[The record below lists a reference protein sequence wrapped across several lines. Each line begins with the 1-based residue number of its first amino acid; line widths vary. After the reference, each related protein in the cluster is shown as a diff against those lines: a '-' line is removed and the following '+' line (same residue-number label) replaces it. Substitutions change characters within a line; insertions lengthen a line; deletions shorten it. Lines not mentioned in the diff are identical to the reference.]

1 MFLLSAP
8 SIFAETINT
17 SKQPSSQQ
25 TITDIPA
32 GTAEE
37 YYNRGN
43 AYKKQGDL
51 TQAISDYT
59 NVIRINSKHA
69 KAYYNRGN
77 IYSKQ
82 GSLAQAIADYTKAI
96 EIDANYTE
104 AYYNRGNTY
113 VKQGNLTQAI
123 ADYTKA
129 IEIDSKYAA
138 AYCNR
143 GNAYQTQG
151 NLKKAISDY
160 TKALEINPNYAGV
173 YVNRGNVY
181 QTQGNLPLAIED
193 YNKAIAINPNDSAS
207 FYNRGLAYYGTEQY
221 GKALTDYTTAISQN
235 PNKEAYEDF
244 IKYVPM
250 KKISDKENIRKEI
263 LQIFAEKL
271 NLDKKT
277 AIAAP
282 APAVVAA
289 PAPAVVAA
297 PAPVVVAAH
306 APVAAA
312 ASVVTSKNLAQAG
325 SKQNEIKSIPEEAVR
340 NLVTKWLTS
349 WKSGDMKTYRSCY
362 VSNFQ
367 SKGMNLD
374 AWISYKNN
382 VRQRSKNINISI
394 DDLQISAEGNSATAV
409 FIQSYSSSILKDKG
423 KKTLELKKINDEL
436 KIYREI
442 M

>member
-43 AYKKQGDL
+43 AYKKQGNL

-82 GSLAQAIADYTKAI
+82 GNLAQAISDYAKAI
-96 EIDANYTE
+96 EINPNYTE

-207 FYNRGLAYYGTEQY
+207 LYNRGLAYYGTEQY
-221 GKALTDYTTAISQN
+221 GKALTDYTTATSQN

-250 KKISDKENIRKEI
+250 KKASDKENIRKEI

-277 AIAAP
+277 AIAVP
-282 APAVVAA
+282 APV
-289 PAPAVVAA
+289 VVAA
-297 PAPVVVAAH
+297 PAPVVA
-306 APVAAA
+306 AAA

-340 NLVTKWLTS
+340 NLVTKWLIS

-362 VSNFQ
+362 ASNFQ

-423 KKTLELKKINDEL
+423 KKTLELRKENDEW
-436 KIYREI
+436 KIYKEI

>member
-1 MFLLSAP
+1 MNKKLLFIILSLMFLLSAP

-32 GTAEE
+32 GTAQE

-43 AYKKQGDL
+43 IYGKQGNL

-59 NVIRINSKHA
+59 
-69 KAYYNRGN
+69 
-77 IYSKQ
+77 
-82 GSLAQAIADYTKAI
+82 KAI
-96 EIDANYTE
+96 EINPKYTE

-113 VKQGNLTQAI
+113 EKQGNLTQAI
-123 ADYTKA
+123 SDYTKA
-129 IEIDSKYAA
+129 IEINPKYTA

-151 NLKKAISDY
+151 NLKEAISDY
-160 TKALEINPNYAGV
+160 TKALEINPNFAGV
-173 YVNRGNVY
+173 YTNRGNVY
-181 QTQGNLPLAIED
+181 QTQGNLPLAIAD
-193 YNKAIAINPNDSAS
+193 YNKALEISPNDSTS
-207 FYNRGLAYYGTEQY
+207 LYNRGLAYYGAEQY

-244 IKYVPM
+244 IKNVPE
-250 KKISDKENIRKEI
+250 KKTSDTKNVRNEI
-263 LQIFAEKL
+263 VQLFAEKL
-271 NLDKKT
+271 NSDKKT

-282 APAVVAA
+282 APAPIAVASPSPVATATPAPIVAAEPTPAPTVVAD
-289 PAPAVVAA
+289 
-297 PAPVVVAAH
+297 APVVTTDNL
-306 APVAAA
+306 APVDI
-312 ASVVTSKNLAQAG
+312 
-325 SKQNEIKSIPEEAVR
+325 KQNETKSASEEAVR
-340 NLVTKWLTS
+340 NLVTKWLIG

-362 VSNFQ
+362 TSDFQ
-367 SKGMNLD
+367 SKGINLN

-394 DDLQISAEGNSATAV
+394 DDLQISVDENSAIAV
-409 FIQSYSSSILKDKG
+409 FTQSYSSSILKDKG
-423 KKTLELKKINDEL
+423 KKTLELKKINDEW
-436 KIYREI
+436 KIYSEV

>member
-1 MFLLSAP
+1 MNKKLLFIILSLMFLLSAP

-32 GTAEE
+32 GTAQE

-43 AYKKQGDL
+43 IYGKQGNL

-59 NVIRINSKHA
+59 
-69 KAYYNRGN
+69 
-77 IYSKQ
+77 
-82 GSLAQAIADYTKAI
+82 KAI
-96 EIDANYTE
+96 EINPKYTE

-113 VKQGNLTQAI
+113 EKQGNLTQAI
-123 ADYTKA
+123 SDYTKA
-129 IEIDSKYAA
+129 IEINPKYTA

-151 NLKKAISDY
+151 NLKEAISDY
-160 TKALEINPNYAGV
+160 TKALEINPNFAGV
-173 YVNRGNVY
+173 YINRGDVYQTQGNLPLAIADYNKAIEINPNFAGVYTNRGNVY
-181 QTQGNLPLAIED
+181 QTQGNLPLAIAD
-193 YNKAIAINPNDSAS
+193 YNKALEISPNDSTS
-207 FYNRGLAYYGTEQY
+207 LYNRGLAYYGAEQY

-244 IKYVPM
+244 IKNVPE
-250 KKISDKENIRKEI
+250 KKTSDTKNVRNEI
-263 LQIFAEKL
+263 VQLFAEKL
-271 NLDKKT
+271 NSDKKT

-282 APAVVAA
+282 APAPAFVAD
-289 PAPAVVAA
+289 
-297 PAPVVVAAH
+297 APVVTTDNL
-306 APVAAA
+306 APVDI
-312 ASVVTSKNLAQAG
+312 
-325 SKQNEIKSIPEEAVR
+325 KQNETKSASEEAVR
-340 NLVTKWLTS
+340 NLVTKWLIG

-362 VSNFQ
+362 TSDFQ
-367 SKGMNLD
+367 SKGINLN

-394 DDLQISAEGNSATAV
+394 DDLQISVDENSAIAV
-409 FIQSYSSSILKDKG
+409 FTQSYSSSILKDKG
-423 KKTLELKKINDEL
+423 KKTLELKKINDEW
-436 KIYREI
+436 KIYSEV

>member
-1 MFLLSAP
+1 MNKKLLFIILSLMFLLSAP

-32 GTAEE
+32 GTAQE

-43 AYKKQGDL
+43 IYGKQGNL

-59 NVIRINSKHA
+59 
-69 KAYYNRGN
+69 
-77 IYSKQ
+77 
-82 GSLAQAIADYTKAI
+82 KAI
-96 EIDANYTE
+96 EINPKYTE

-113 VKQGNLTQAI
+113 EKQGNLTQAI
-123 ADYTKA
+123 SDYTKA
-129 IEIDSKYAA
+129 IEINPKYTA

-151 NLKKAISDY
+151 NLKEAISDY
-160 TKALEINPNYAGV
+160 TKALEINPNFAGV
-173 YVNRGNVY
+173 YINRGDVYQTQGNLPLAIADYNKAIEINPNFAGVYTNRGNVY
-181 QTQGNLPLAIED
+181 QTQGNLPLAIAD
-193 YNKAIAINPNDSAS
+193 YNKALEISPNDSTS
-207 FYNRGLAYYGTEQY
+207 LYNRGLAYYGAEQY

-244 IKYVPM
+244 IKNVPE
-250 KKISDKENIRKEI
+250 KKTSDTKNVRNEI
-263 LQIFAEKL
+263 VQLFAEKL
-271 NLDKKT
+271 NSDKKT

-282 APAVVAA
+282 APAPAFVAD
-289 PAPAVVAA
+289 
-297 PAPVVVAAH
+297 APVVTTDNL
-306 APVAAA
+306 APVDI
-312 ASVVTSKNLAQAG
+312 
-325 SKQNEIKSIPEEAVR
+325 KQNETKSIPEEAVR

-362 VSNFQ
+362 TSDFQ
-367 SKGMNLD
+367 SKGINLN

-394 DDLQISAEGNSATAV
+394 DDLQISVDENSAIAV
-409 FIQSYSSSILKDKG
+409 FTQSYSSSILKDKG
-423 KKTLELKKINDEL
+423 KKTLELKKINDEW
-436 KIYREI
+436 KIYSEV

>member
-32 GTAEE
+32 GTAQE

-43 AYKKQGDL
+43 IYGKQGNL

-59 NVIRINSKHA
+59 
-69 KAYYNRGN
+69 
-77 IYSKQ
+77 
-82 GSLAQAIADYTKAI
+82 KAI
-96 EIDANYTE
+96 EINPKYTE
-104 AYYNRGNTY
+104 DYYNRGNTY
-113 VKQGNLTQAI
+113 EKQGNLTQAI
-123 ADYTKA
+123 SDYTKA
-129 IEIDSKYAA
+129 IEINPKYTA

-151 NLKKAISDY
+151 NLKEAISDY
-160 TKALEINPNYAGV
+160 TKALEINPNFAGV
-173 YVNRGNVY
+173 YINRGDVYQTQGNLPLAIADYNKAIEINPNFAGVYTNRGNVY
-181 QTQGNLPLAIED
+181 QTQGNLPLAIAD
-193 YNKAIAINPNDSAS
+193 YNKALEISPNDSTS
-207 FYNRGLAYYGTEQY
+207 LYNRGLAYYGAEQY

-235 PNKEAYEDF
+235 PHKEAYEDF
-244 IKYVPM
+244 IKNVPA
-250 KKISDKENIRKEI
+250 KKTSDTKNVRNEI
-263 LQIFAEKL
+263 VQLFAEKL
-271 NLDKKT
+271 NLGKKT

-282 APAVVAA
+282 APVVVAA
-289 PAPAVVAA
+289 PAPI
-297 PAPVVVAAH
+297 
-306 APVAAA
+306 
-312 ASVVTSKNLAQAG
+312 VTNKNLAQV
-325 SKQNEIKSIPEEAVR
+325 STKQNETKSIPEEAVR
-340 NLVTKWLTS
+340 NLVTKWLTG

-362 VSNFQ
+362 TSDFQ
-367 SKGMNLD
+367 SKGINLN

-394 DDLQISAEGNSATAV
+394 DDLQISVDENSAIAV
-409 FIQSYSSSILKDKG
+409 FTQSYSSSILKDKG
-423 KKTLELKKINDEL
+423 RKTLELKKINDEW